1 MQYKIKYVILN
12 IGVTQ
17 LLQQQNIRM
26 GDRDKLLK
34 LGKTKHFGMF
44 SSGFCGCGAFFWSA
58 LSPQHQA
65 IFLIKKTA
73 RFSI

>member
-26 GDRDKLLK
+26 GDRD
-34 LGKTKHFGMF
+34 
-44 SSGFCGCGAFFWSA
+44 
-58 LSPQHQA
+58 
-65 IFLIKKTA
+65 
-73 RFSI
+73 